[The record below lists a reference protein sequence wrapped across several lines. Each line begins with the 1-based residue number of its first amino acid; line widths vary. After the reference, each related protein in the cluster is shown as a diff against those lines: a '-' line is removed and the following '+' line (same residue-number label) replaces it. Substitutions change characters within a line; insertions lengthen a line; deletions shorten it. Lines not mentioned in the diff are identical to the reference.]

1 MKESIGSTA
10 SLNIIFTFIAIVFA
24 FLAGTLS
31 YYKAFKVNNIIVNSI
46 EKFEGF
52 NSLSISEIN
61 SKLSSLGYQ
70 RFSGNCDNNVTYGNL
85 EYNLDFDTNRTVDG
99 ICIYINSDTDTHND
113 QYLVVTYM
121 SINLPIVGDFLKL
134 PVRTVTSPIYRCYGR
149 KNC

>member
-70 RFSGNCDNNVTYGNL
+70 RFSGNCDNNVTYRNL
-85 EYNLDFDTNRTVDG
+85 EYNLDFDDNRNVDG
-99 ICIYINSDTDTHND
+99 ICVYINENNDTHSD

-121 SINLPIVGDFLKL
+121 SINLPIIGDFLKL
-134 PVRTVTSPIYRCYGR
+134 PVRTVTSSMYRCYGMN
-149 KNC
+149 NC

>member
-10 SLNIIFTFIAIVFA
+10 SLNIIFTFLAIIFA

-31 YYKAFKVNNIIVNSI
+31 YYKAYKVNNIIVNSI

-61 SKLSSLGYQ
+61 LKLSSLGYQ
-70 RFSGNCDNNVTYGNL
+70 RLSGNCDDNVTYKKLN
-85 EYNLDFDTNRTVDG
+85 YDLDSDDNRNVDG
-99 ICIYINSDTDTHND
+99 ICVYINENNDTHSD

-121 SINLPIVGDFLKL
+121 SINLPIIGDFLKL